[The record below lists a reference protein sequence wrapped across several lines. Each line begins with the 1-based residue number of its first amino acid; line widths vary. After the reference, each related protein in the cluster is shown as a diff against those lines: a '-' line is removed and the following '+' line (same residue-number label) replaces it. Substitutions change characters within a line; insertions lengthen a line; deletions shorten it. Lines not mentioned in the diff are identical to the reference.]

1 LGWNSNLA
9 TRILREEVLIDS
21 LNKDVPQIRPH
32 LKHSVPT
39 PRLRQIVQVDLAG
52 ELVELLQRNLVERI
66 DKVLLD
72 KQFFSPRWFLPS
84 SWPLSRAKSD
94 CERTSR
100 A

>member
-32 LKHSVPT
+32 LKHSVPA

-52 ELVELLQRNLVERI
+52 ELVELLQRI